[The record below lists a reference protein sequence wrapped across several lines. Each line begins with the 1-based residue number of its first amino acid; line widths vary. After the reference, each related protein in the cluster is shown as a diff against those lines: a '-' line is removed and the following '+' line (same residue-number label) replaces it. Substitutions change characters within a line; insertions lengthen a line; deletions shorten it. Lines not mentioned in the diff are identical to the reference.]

1 MKDEKIISALI
12 CCNTY
17 TEAAKK
23 AGCSVKTIY
32 NKLQEFPFC
41 AALSAARADARRE
54 MFARLAGAQSQ
65 ALECLLDILTDA
77 EATNGDKIK
86 AASLLLE
93 KGAAAAAALQWDE
106 AETADKLR
114 NADRA
119 EAERNGALIFP

>member
-1 MKDEKIISALI
+1 MTDEKLIEALI

-17 TEAAKK
+17 TEAAER

-41 AALSAARADARRE
+41 AALNAARADARRE
-54 MFARLAGAQSQ
+54 MFARLAAAQSQ
-65 ALECLLDILTDA
+65 ALECLLCILNDS

-86 AASLLLE
+86 AAGLLLE
-93 KGAAAAAALQWDE
+93 KGAAAAAALQFDE
-106 AETADKLR
+106 FDTAGKLR